1 MSIDDVTLRRKKA
14 TMYNG
19 FTLSG
24 KKKYKYIQGPVRRRA
39 KSMRKAARYY
49 GI

>member
-1 MSIDDVTLRRKKA
+1 MGLH
-14 TMYNG
+14 YPE
-19 FTLSG
+19 
-24 KKKYKYIQGPVRRRA
+24 KKKYKYIQGPVRRSA